1 MVFTDIH
8 THRFASD
15 DPHAG
20 TADGWKIRE
29 CTSCHFVQ
37 VSPKPSESDVVSLYH
52 EDWEHFSPYIS
63 QTAIHRNYF
72 NAVLD
77 RIEQLKREGR
87 RQKTENGRSKSENR
101 KHQSSVLSPQSSQLL
116 SGLRLLDIGCATGIL
131 LEEAEKRGMNA
142 TGIDLSRDA
151 VTACKKKK
159 LTAIFGRVTDYVKK
173 AKHSSYDV
181 IVASQVIE
189 HEYEPIAMLRAIRL
203 LLRPGGMALVM
214 TPGFETP
221 YRIIMGSGWVGYKH
235 PEHLWFFSSGTLSH
249 MMRYVGFGAITVSRD
264 IPRRYELSYAF
275 RRLGEYNPS
284 WGWLFGP
291 LYRLSHVLHLTNP
304 INPWGDIMAIA
315 WK

>member
-1 MVFTDIH
+1 VWYNLSHMIRRQKKITCELCGKMVFTDIH

-101 KHQSSVLSPQSSQLL
+101 KHQSSVLSPQSSFLTKGSLRIYDQTL
-116 SGLRLLDIGCATGIL
+116 SD
-131 LEEAEKRGMNA
+131 
-142 TGIDLSRDA
+142 
-151 VTACKKKK
+151 
-159 LTAIFGRVTDYVKK
+159 
-173 AKHSSYDV
+173 
-181 IVASQVIE
+181 
-189 HEYEPIAMLRAIRL
+189 
-203 LLRPGGMALVM
+203 LLR
-214 TPGFETP
+214 
-221 YRIIMGSGWVGYKH
+221 
-235 PEHLWFFSSGTLSH
+235 FSW
-249 MMRYVGFGAITVSRD
+249 R
-264 IPRRYELSYAF
+264 
-275 RRLGEYNPS
+275 
-284 WGWLFGP
+284 
-291 LYRLSHVLHLTNP
+291 
-304 INPWGDIMAIA
+304 
-315 WK
+315 